1 MDVSTIIMLVV
12 LLFLVVLMV
21 LSHLRRK
28 KFTDKLMQMRSE
40 LKIGDKVMTDTGVV
54 GEVVDKRVDGE
65 FNFVTIKTGT
75 ENHVGYMEIHEN
87 AVYYTFN
94 KEGEPEYAGQNL
106 EDAEETKSVETK
118 PAETTSVETKEDK

>member
-12 LLFLVVLMV
+12 LVFLLVLMA
-21 LSHLRRK
+21 LGYLRRK
-28 KFTDKLMQMRSE
+28 KFNDKLMLMRSQ

-54 GEVVDKRVDGE
+54 GEVVDKRADGE

-75 ENHVGYMEIHEN
+75 EDHVGYMEIHEN

-94 KEGEPEYAGQNL
+94 KDGEPSYAGQDL
-106 EDAEETKSVETK
+106 DDTASSVK
-118 PAETTSVETKEDK
+118 VEKDNK